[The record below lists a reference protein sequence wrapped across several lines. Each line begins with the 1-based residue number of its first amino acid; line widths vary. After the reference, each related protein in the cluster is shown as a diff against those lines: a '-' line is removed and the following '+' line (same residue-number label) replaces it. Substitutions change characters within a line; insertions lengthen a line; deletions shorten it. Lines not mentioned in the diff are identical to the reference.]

1 MQVTH
6 AFHQRG
12 IQIKIVDVNPFFY
25 PYMGGIEHRMH
36 KLAKELASRGHDV
49 TILTGQL
56 PDTELEEESPDGYHI
71 KRLPSHLINVYN
83 PPYISSK
90 GVLEA
95 LNELDADIVNCNY
108 RWAPSYN
115 KAMRAYKGKKIY
127 TCHNT
132 WGEGVGWQQIP
143 SKLNDEMFVRTLKT
157 YDHVIIVTE
166 YHRQAMLD
174 HGIPN
179 DKIDVVN
186 VCMDKYPII
195 EDCPEG
201 DFILSL
207 GRLVKVKGL
216 EYLIEAMKDVDYKL
230 VLCGKGPEEDNLRKL
245 ITKYNLWDRIEMK
258 GYVSEEEKFRL
269 QSTCKFNVMPSI
281 HDSCPTVAI
290 EAMTYGRP
298 IIHSDADGLPYTVQD
313 GGIKVKCRDSKGLA
327 DAMNELLQDDERRHE
342 LAKRAREVSET
353 YNVHKV
359 TDDLLAVF
367 NKVLEE

>member
-1 MQVTH
+1 MGTI
-6 AFHQRG
+6 R
-12 IQIKIVDVNPFFY
+12 IIDVNPFFY
-25 PYMGGIEHRMH
+25 PYKGGIENRMH
-36 KLAKELASRGHDV
+36 QTSTLLAERGHEV
-49 TILTGQL
+49 IVLTGRL
-56 PDTELEEESPDGYHI
+56 PDTPEEEVTPEGYRI
-71 KRLPSHLINVYN
+71 IRLKSKFFNIYN
-83 PPYISSK
+83 PPYIRSY
-90 GVLEA
+90 GI
-95 LNELDADIVNCNY
+95 LDALDSLDGDIVNYNY

-132 WGEGVGWQQIP
+132 WGEGVGWQRIP

-157 YDHVIIVTE
+157 YDHIIIVTE

-186 VCMDKYPII
+186 VCMDKYPVI

-230 VLCGKGPEEDNLRKL
+230 VLCGKGPEEENIRKL
-245 ITKYNLWDRIEMK
+245 ITKYDLWDRIEMK

-269 QSTCKFNVMPSI
+269 QSTCRFNVMPSI

-313 GGIKVKCRDSKGLA
+313 GGIKVRCRDSKELA
-327 DAMNELLQDDERRHE
+327 EAMNRLLDDDGLRHE
-342 LAKRAREVSET
+342 LARKAREVSET

>member
-1 MQVTH
+1 M
-6 AFHQRG
+6 
-12 IQIKIVDVNPFFY
+12 KIVDVNPFFY

-36 KLAKELASRGHDV
+36 KIAKELVARGHDV

-56 PDTELEEESPDGYHI
+56 PDTELEEESSDGYHI
-71 KRLPSHLINVYN
+71 KRLPSKIINVYN
-83 PPYISSK
+83 PPFISSK

-95 LNELDADIVNCNY
+95 LNELDADVVNCNY

-132 WGEGVGWQQIP
+132 WGEGVGWQKIP
-143 SKLNDEMFVRTLKT
+143 SKVNDELFARTLRT

-166 YHRQAMLD
+166 YHRQAILD

-186 VCMDKYPII
+186 VCMDKYPEIK
-195 EDCPEG
+195 DCSEG

-207 GRLVKVKGL
+207 GRLVGVKGL
-216 EYLIEAMKDVDYKL
+216 DYLIEAMRDVDYKL
-230 VLCGKGPEEDNLRKL
+230 VICGKGPEEKHIRNL

-258 GYVSEEEKFRL
+258 GYVSEEEKFKL

-298 IIHSDADGLPYTVQD
+298 IVHSDADGLPYTVQD
-313 GGIKVKCRDSKGLA
+313 GGVKVKCRDSKGLA
-327 DAMNELLQDDERRHE
+327 VAINELLQDDDRRHA

-359 TDDLLAVF
+359 TDDLLNVF
-367 NKVLEE
+367 NKVLSK

>member
-1 MQVTH
+1 M
-6 AFHQRG
+6 
-12 IQIKIVDVNPFFY
+12 KIVDVNPFFY
-25 PYMGGIEHRMH
+25 PYKGGIEHRMH

-71 KRLPSHLINVYN
+71 KRLPSKLYNVYN

-132 WGEGVGWQQIP
+132 WGEGCGWQKIP
-143 SKLNDEMFVRTLKT
+143 SSMNDRLFVRTLKT

-166 YHRQAMLD
+166 FHRKSIVE
-174 HGIPN
+174 HGIPD
-179 DKIDVVN
+179 DKISVVN
-186 VCMDKYPII
+186 VCMDRYPDI
-195 EDCPEG
+195 ENCPEG

-216 EYLIEAMKDVDYKL
+216 EYLIEAMKDVDCKL
-230 VLCGKGPEEDNLRKL
+230 VMCGTGPEEENLKNLIRKN
-245 ITKYNLWDRIEMK
+245 NLEDRIEMK

-269 QSTCKFNVMPSI
+269 QSTCLFNVMPSI

-298 IIHSDADGLPYTVQD
+298 IIHSDADGLPYTVQS
-313 GGIKVKCRDSKGLA
+313 GGIEVKCRDSAGLA
-327 DAMNELLQDDERRHE
+327 KAMNQLLDDTELRRF
-342 LAKRAREVSET
+342 LAVKAREVSET

-359 TDDLLAVF
+359 TDDLLSVF